1 MSTLLPVVLVVLVMA
16 SIAPVIAVS
25 FHITSDVE
33 NERKV
38 EHAASVVEG
47 LERDVESLLDPVFA
61 RLAYIR
67 QSVSEGDIDMSDP
80 DDLRLLVHG
89 VMTSSPQVTAVR
101 IIQSDGRSTD
111 WLQGAREPIDDRVK
125 SWPKDAATVVEALPN
140 EWAGDLPNLTFGDGR
155 LAFEV
160 GLESGVGTTGTLVVS
175 LSGERIERAVNRA
188 AEQSGVMPFIV
199 FGRDRPFVL
208 PSFADAGADQG
219 DHRPASSRTDVADVA
234 AHLWSDP
241 QPLRELSNLP
251 TVQGHWS
258 KVGDRPYIY
267 LYRNITGYGSQ
278 PLFAAVAVPT
288 GHTPWYWW
296 VTHVIALFSL
306 VMMVL
311 APMAAWRLGRILNRP
326 MADLDE
332 ALRSIEHFDFDR
344 IFLPKLREG
353 RVREWRRMGRRLE
366 STAHALSRLQT
377 YVPRALVRRLLTN
390 PDRAGVPEW
399 RDVAVMFLD
408 MEGFTRFSREH
419 TAGEVAAHLNDV
431 FAIVG
436 PIIETNGGVIDK
448 YTGDGLLAFWD
459 TDDDQSDHITRS
471 VEAARSIVED
481 LGTFLNDRG
490 GNVPRARIGLH
501 AGPAIVGNVGFKGR
515 VDYTLVGD
523 TINTAQRTESAL
535 RGIYP
540 ERSVVVA
547 ATESVFAACPNHAGM
562 RADVLVMENPVRA
575 FLCSWSSFSRSETA
589 GTERIRNSSV
599 TPTAKDSIGRSAA

>member
-1 MSTLLPVVLVVLVMA
+1 MSALLPVALVALVMA
-16 SIAPVIAVS
+16 SIAPVVVVS
-25 FHITSDVE
+25 FHVTSDFK

-67 QSVSEGDIDMSDP
+67 QSVLEGDIDMSDP
-80 DDLRLLVHG
+80 DELRLLVHG
-89 VMTSSPQVTAVR
+89 AMTSSPQVTAVR
-101 IIQSDGRSTD
+101 VIQSDGRSTE
-111 WLQGAREPIDDRVK
+111 WLQGTQETTDDHVEG
-125 SWPKDAATVVEALPN
+125 WPKDVARIAEAFPKS
-140 EWAGDLPNLTFGDGR
+140 WAGDLPNLTFDEGR

-160 GLESGVGTTGTLVVS
+160 DLESGARTKGTLVVS
-175 LSGERIERAVNRA
+175 LSAERIERAVNRA
-188 AEQSGVMPFIV
+188 AERSDMIPFILL
-199 FGRDRPFVL
+199 GQDRPFVL
-208 PSFADAGADQG
+208 PSSTNAGADRGNSQLT
-219 DHRPASSRTDVADVA
+219 SSRTDIADVA

-251 TVQGHWS
+251 TLQGHWS
-258 KVGDRPYIY
+258 KVGDRSYIY
-267 LYRNITGYGSQ
+267 LYRRVAGYGPL

-311 APMAAWRLGRILNRP
+311 APVAAWRLGRILNRP
-326 MADLDE
+326 MVDLDD

-353 RVREWRRMGRRLE
+353 RVREWQRMGRRLE

-390 PDRAGVPEW
+390 PERAGKPEW

-408 MEGFTRFSREH
+408 MEGFTGFSRDH

-459 TDDDQSDHITRS
+459 TDGDETDHITRS

-481 LGTFLNDRG
+481 LGTFLNDCSS
-490 GNVPRARIGLH
+490 NVPRARIGLH
-501 AGPAIVGNVGFKGR
+501 AGAAIVGNVGFKGR

-535 RGIYP
+535 RGIHP
-540 ERSVVVA
+540 ERPVVVA
-547 ATESVFAACPNHAGM
+547 ATESVFAALPNHVSM
-562 RADVLVMENPVRA
+562 RPDILVMENPVRA
-575 FLCSWSSFSRSETA
+575 FLCSWCSLSQSETA
-589 GTERIRNSSV
+589 GTERPRSSPV
-599 TPTAKDSIGRSAA
+599 TPTGKGSIGRSAA